1 MGLKSLYKYLGL
13 IKVGM
18 NLVSRGMEW
27 LEQARDEDS
36 PGGEEIVA
44 EEYLDLIPIIE
55 EAIIDGLGLA
65 VRVKIEP
72 EGE

>member
-1 MGLKSLYKYLGL
+1 MGMRSFIKYLGL

-18 NLVSRGMEW
+18 NLVTKGTEW
-27 LEQARDEDS
+27 MEQAKAEES
-36 PGGEEIVA
+36 PGGEEILA

-65 VRVKIEP
+65 VKVKIEP
-72 EGE
+72 EG